1 MTDQRPPTVK
11 SKNSIWTRVGHD
23 FRQPIQS
30 LLLLAHIVATQ
41 EDREQRQHSQRL
53 MEDQLVALQGMLD
66 LLALLARIEHAQEML
81 QLMST
86 DLAAVCRRCISELAV
101 LGDRLGVKFDLVGP
115 PTRVQSDP
123 AALSAVLGGL
133 LRLSAKY
140 ARRSEIRV
148 ELRHVPGSVC
158 VDISYAGDA
167 VTPAQAAA
175 VFVESKSGSGDQA
188 TSEAVAG
195 LGILSQLATAL
206 SIKLSWASRA
216 DGQQSFA
223 ATFYQA

>member
-1 MTDQRPPTVK
+1 MTDQRPPNLK
-11 SKNSIWTRVGHD
+11 PLNLIWTRVGHD
-23 FRQPIQS
+23 LRQPIQS

-41 EDREQRQHSQRL
+41 EDREQRQHSQRV

-66 LLALLARIEHAQEML
+66 LLALLARTEHAQETL
-81 QLMST
+81 QLVST
-86 DLAAVCRRCISELAV
+86 DLVAVCRRCISELAV
-101 LGDRLGVKFDLVGP
+101 LGERLGVKFDLVGP

-123 AALSAVLGGL
+123 AAITAVLGGL

-140 ARRSEIRV
+140 ARRSEIRI
-148 ELRHVPGSVC
+148 ELKHVPGSVC

-167 VTPAQAAA
+167 ITPAQAAA

-195 LGILSQLATAL
+195 FGILSQLATAL
-206 SIKLSWASRA
+206 SIELNWVSRA
-216 DGQQSFA
+216 DGQQCFA
-223 ATFYQA
+223 ATFYPA